1 MTAKKPP
8 ERRQNRITRDAG
20 LVREAGTAPPMPR
33 GLCKPAQDAWTAFWS
48 DHVSGAT
55 TGSDL
60 ALITRWA
67 RNLNRYYRLVG
78 EADRN
83 PVVGGSKAQPIGN
96 PLYQLVFKLEA
107 AIERAEQQLGIGP
120 LNRHKLGLM
129 VSESFKSLADLNAE
143 AEDDCGAYDIRL
155 AAVPDGEKGK
165 SLFPES

>member
-1 MTAKKPP
+1 
-8 ERRQNRITRDAG
+8 
-20 LVREAGTAPPMPR
+20 MPR
-33 GLCKPAQDAWTAFWS
+33 GLCKAAQDAWTAYWS

-67 RNLNRYYRLVG
+67 RNLDRYYRLTA

-83 PVVGGSKAQPIGN
+83 PVARGSKGQPIGS

-120 LNRHKLGLM
+120 LNRLKLGLI
-129 VSESFKSLADLNAE
+129 VSESYKTLADLNAE
-143 AEDDCGAYDIRL
+143 AEDDCDTYDIRL
-155 AAVPDGEKGK
+155 AAVPDAGK
-165 SLFPES
+165 TQNPVLEP